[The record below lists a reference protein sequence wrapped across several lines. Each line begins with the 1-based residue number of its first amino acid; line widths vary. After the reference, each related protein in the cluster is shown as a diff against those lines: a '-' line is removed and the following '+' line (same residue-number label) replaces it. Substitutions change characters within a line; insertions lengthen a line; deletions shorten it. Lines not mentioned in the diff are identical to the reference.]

1 MTNSQRTGG
10 DRPRGAQ
17 PKGDAHRRRGRR
29 GPPPRY
35 AALDLGTN
43 NCRLL
48 IAAPRGRHL
57 RIVDA
62 YSKIVRLGENLSHTG
77 VLSDAAMARTIEVL
91 KTCQRKIKQRGVTH
105 MRCVATQACRGAR
118 NGDAFLARAAAQSGI
133 TLEIIGPEE
142 EARLAMLGCRDL
154 FDPAAKMVLVFDIGG
169 GSTEI
174 AWVRITPSAEAGA
187 LPQSDIVTWTSLP
200 FGVVSLAEKWDGRE
214 ISRETYETIV
224 DDVRA
229 AIADVPDTH
238 GLKSIFQAGHGHFL
252 GTSGTVTS
260 LAGVH
265 LALER
270 YRRVDV
276 DGLWLS
282 RTLVGDTSERLR
294 AMSFDERARE
304 PCIGAERADLVVCG
318 CAILEA
324 ILTEWPAERIRV
336 ADRGLREGIL
346 SELSGGRRMASPGAQ
361 KKRRRADPVGL

>member
-1 MTNSQRTGG
+1 MTNPPRAAGDPAKSAAKTGSYRQQR
-10 DRPRGAQ
+10 A
-17 PKGDAHRRRGRR
+17 RR

-62 YSKIVRLGENLSHTG
+62 YSKIVRLGEGLSQSG

-105 MRCVATQACRGAR
+105 LRCVATQACRGAR
-118 NGDAFLARAAAQSGI
+118 NGEAFLARVVDETGM

-154 FDPAAKMVLVFDIGG
+154 FDAAAKMVLVFDIGG
-169 GSTEI
+169 GSTDI
-174 AWVRITPSAEAGA
+174 AWVRITASAEEGA
-187 LPQSDIVTWTSLP
+187 LPQSEIVTWTSLP
-200 FGVVSLAEKWDGRE
+200 FGVVSLAEKWDGRD
-214 ISRETYETIV
+214 ITRETYEAIV
-224 DDVRA
+224 AEVRD
-229 AIADVPDTH
+229 AIANIPDTND
-238 GLKSIFQAGHGHFL
+238 LQLIFQSGHAHFL

-265 LALER
+265 LALAR

-276 DGLWLS
+276 DGLWLT
-282 RTLVGDTSERLR
+282 RNLVRQTSEKLR
-294 AMSFDERARE
+294 AMSFNERAQE

-324 ILTEWPAERIRV
+324 ILAEWPADRIRV

-346 SELSGGRRMASPGAQ
+346 SELSGGRRMISPGAQ
-361 KKRRRADPVGL
+361 KRRGGGSVGA